1 MAVQG
6 SSFLSLA
13 ATVFSEDARFDSS
26 ATLVEFYSVTVTLSV
41 TISVTYD
48 VGLSCNVTG
57 WDVSQSA
64 LPLGTSSEFDFLDD
78 GPALLSDLPFLL
90 NNVVIS
96 WELVGFVF
104 NDLA

>member
-6 SSFLSLA
+6 SLFLSLA

-57 WDVSQSA
+57 
-64 LPLGTSSEFDFLDD
+64 
-78 GPALLSDLPFLL
+78 
-90 NNVVIS
+90 
-96 WELVGFVF
+96 
-104 NDLA
+104 

>member
-6 SSFLSLA
+6 SLFLSLA

-26 ATLVEFYSVTVTLSV
+26 AMLVEFYSVTVTLSV

-57 WDVSQSA
+57 WDVLQSA